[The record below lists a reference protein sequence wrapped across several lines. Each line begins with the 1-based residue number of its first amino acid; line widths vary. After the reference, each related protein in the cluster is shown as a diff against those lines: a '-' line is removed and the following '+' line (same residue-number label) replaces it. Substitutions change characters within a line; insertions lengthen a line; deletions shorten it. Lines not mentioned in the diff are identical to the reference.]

1 MTDVDRPLHVVQ
13 YLHVAA
19 GRCSSMSRA
28 APARVSGHSL
38 RRTIGFDA
46 HVQITADKKA
56 LGYGIVQKTLY

>member
-1 MTDVDRPLHVVQ
+1 
-13 YLHVAA
+13 
-19 GRCSSMSRA
+19 MSRA